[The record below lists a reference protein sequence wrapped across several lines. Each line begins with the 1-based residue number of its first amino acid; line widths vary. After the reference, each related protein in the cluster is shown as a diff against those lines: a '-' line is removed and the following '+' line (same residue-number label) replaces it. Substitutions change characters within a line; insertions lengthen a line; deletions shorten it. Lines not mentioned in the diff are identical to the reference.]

1 MQEILKTPN
10 RPLHKL
16 LLLEITKKHTLS
28 CRFHFKFLATWQ
40 KELKCWKTFE
50 MTPMTNTYLKQVVN
64 NEMITYISTLQTRQ
78 EKLQLVPILTKFGG
92 PESQME
98 AL

>member
-1 MQEILKTPN
+1 
-10 RPLHKL
+10 
-16 LLLEITKKHTLS
+16 
-28 CRFHFKFLATWQ
+28 LATWQ

-50 MTPMTNTYLKQVVN
+50 MTQEEQKLSPMTNTYLKQVVN

>member
-1 MQEILKTPN
+1 MTQEEQ
-10 RPLHKL
+10 KL
-16 LLLEITKKHTLS
+16 S
-28 CRFHFKFLATWQ
+28 
-40 KELKCWKTFE
+40 
-50 MTPMTNTYLKQVVN
+50 PMTNTYLKQVVN